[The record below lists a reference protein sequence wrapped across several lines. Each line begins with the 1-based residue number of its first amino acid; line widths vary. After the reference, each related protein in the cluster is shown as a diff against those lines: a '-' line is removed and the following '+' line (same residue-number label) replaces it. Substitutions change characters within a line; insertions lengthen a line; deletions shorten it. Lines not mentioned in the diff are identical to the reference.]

1 MDIRLKSNLAKSSDV
16 HSVERQPAPYQE
28 HDDQSMGHSDEQ
40 GDMLANDQAKGE
52 LRDAWIQMEETS
64 PENNVDETA
73 YEVLHEKPGVHVQD
87 KLGINPRNGLKTL

>member
-1 MDIRLKSNLAKSSDV
+1 
-16 HSVERQPAPYQE
+16 
-28 HDDQSMGHSDEQ
+28 
-40 GDMLANDQAKGE
+40 MLANDQAKGE

-87 KLGINPRNGLKTL
+87 KLGINPRNGLKTLLRAEDRYNLVIKRGGDKTGKEVV

>member
-52 LRDAWIQMEETS
+52 LRDA
-64 PENNVDETA
+64 
-73 YEVLHEKPGVHVQD
+73 
-87 KLGINPRNGLKTL
+87 

>member
-1 MDIRLKSNLAKSSDV
+1 MFI
-16 HSVERQPAPYQE
+16 

-87 KLGINPRNGLKTL
+87 KLGINPRNGLKTLLRAEDRYNLVIKRGDDKTGKEVV

>member
-1 MDIRLKSNLAKSSDV
+1 MFI
-16 HSVERQPAPYQE
+16 

-40 GDMLANDQAKGE
+40 GDMLANDQAKWE

-87 KLGINPRNGLKTL
+87 KLGINPRNGLKTLLRAEDRYNLVIKRGDDKTGEEVV